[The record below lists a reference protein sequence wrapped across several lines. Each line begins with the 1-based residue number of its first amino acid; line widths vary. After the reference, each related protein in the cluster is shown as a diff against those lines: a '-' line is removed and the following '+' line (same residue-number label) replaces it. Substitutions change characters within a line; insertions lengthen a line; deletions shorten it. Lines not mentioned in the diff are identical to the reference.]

1 MAIIH
6 SIYRYPVKGLSPEA
20 LPRIALAPGE
30 TVPGDRL
37 YAIENGPS
45 GFDPSAPAYL
55 SKQHFLMPMKN
66 ERLAALRTAF
76 DQASHVLRHS
86 RTVRAK
92 PRGAIR
98 AHR

>member
-45 GFDPSAPAYL
+45 GFDPSSSIPQ
-55 SKQHFLMPMKN
+55 SIPP
-66 ERLAALRTAF
+66 LALPPCSFT
-76 DQASHVLRHS
+76 
-86 RTVRAK
+86 RA
-92 PRGAIR
+92 
-98 AHR
+98 